1 MRAIVM
7 TAFGGPEVLRLT
19 DIPEPEPE
27 HGQIRVRLYAAGVN
41 PAEAY
46 IRTGQYAFFKPTLPY
61 TPAVSYTHLIGPR
74 PKATAAIEQNFRKSR
89 RQMPLRR
96 STSYWVS
103 SGLNMDTS
111 FFWSALCSRRV
122 LGKRHIR
129 TDGFF
134 FCRTCFTLKP
144 FRGCPSTA

>member
-61 TPAVSYTHLIGPR
+61 TPGFDGAGVVDKVGEGVQGSKPGDSDARRDNL
-74 PKATAAIEQNFRKSR
+74 TASGVITSRKNG
-89 RQMPLRR
+89 LRI
-96 STSYWVS
+96 
-103 SGLNMDTS
+103 LQ
-111 FFWSALCSRRV
+111 
-122 LGKRHIR
+122 
-129 TDGFF
+129 
-134 FCRTCFTLKP
+134 
-144 FRGCPSTA
+144 

>member
-46 IRTGQYAFFKPTLPY
+46 IRTA
-61 TPAVSYTHLIGPR
+61 S
-74 PKATAAIEQNFRKSR
+74 
-89 RQMPLRR
+89 MP
-96 STSYWVS
+96 S
-103 SGLNMDTS
+103 SNPHCPISPGLMARELWTR
-111 FFWSALCSRRV
+111 WA
-122 LGKRHIR
+122 
-129 TDGFF
+129 
-134 FCRTCFTLKP
+134 
-144 FRGCPSTA
+144 RGCKAVNPVIGFL

>member
-61 TPAVSYTHLIGPR
+61 TPGFDGAGVVDKVGEGVQGSKPGDRVFVTALTARRNTGTYAAVSYTHL
-74 PKATAAIEQNFRKSR
+74 
-89 RQMPLRR
+89 
-96 STSYWVS
+96 
-103 SGLNMDTS
+103 
-111 FFWSALCSRRV
+111 
-122 LGKRHIR
+122 
-129 TDGFF
+129 
-134 FCRTCFTLKP
+134 TLP
-144 FRGCPSTA
+144 TNSLV

>member
-61 TPAVSYTHLIGPR
+61 TPGFDGAGVVDKVGEGVQGSKPG
-74 PKATAAIEQNFRKSR
+74 
-89 RQMPLRR
+89 
-96 STSYWVS
+96 
-103 SGLNMDTS
+103 D
-111 FFWSALCSRRV
+111 RV
-122 LGKRHIR
+122 
-129 TDGFF
+129 FV
-134 FCRTCFTLKP
+134 
-144 FRGCPSTA
+144 

>member
-46 IRTGQYAFFKPTLPY
+46 IRTGQ
-61 TPAVSYTHLIGPR
+61 
-74 PKATAAIEQNFRKSR
+74 
-89 RQMPLRR
+89 
-96 STSYWVS
+96 
-103 SGLNMDTS
+103 
-111 FFWSALCSRRV
+111 
-122 LGKRHIR
+122 
-129 TDGFF
+129 
-134 FCRTCFTLKP
+134 
-144 FRGCPSTA
+144 

>member
-61 TPAVSYTHLIGPR
+61 TP
-74 PKATAAIEQNFRKSR
+74 
-89 RQMPLRR
+89 
-96 STSYWVS
+96 
-103 SGLNMDTS
+103 GLMARELWTR
-111 FFWSALCSRRV
+111 WA
-122 LGKRHIR
+122 
-129 TDGFF
+129 
-134 FCRTCFTLKP
+134 
-144 FRGCPSTA
+144 RGCKAVNPVIGFL

>member
-46 IRTGQYAFFKPTLPY
+46 IRTGPVCLLQ
-61 TPAVSYTHLIGPR
+61 THIALYPR
-74 PKATAAIEQNFRKSR
+74 
-89 RQMPLRR
+89 
-96 STSYWVS
+96 V
-103 SGLNMDTS
+103 
-111 FFWSALCSRRV
+111 
-122 LGKRHIR
+122 
-129 TDGFF
+129 
-134 FCRTCFTLKP
+134 
-144 FRGCPSTA
+144 

>member
-46 IRTGQYAFFKPTLPY
+46 
-61 TPAVSYTHLIGPR
+61 
-74 PKATAAIEQNFRKSR
+74 
-89 RQMPLRR
+89 R
-96 STSYWVS
+96 SEEHTSELQS
-103 SGLNMDTS
+103 Q
-111 FFWSALCSRRV
+111 R
-122 LGKRHIR
+122 
-129 TDGFF
+129 
-134 FCRTCFTLKP
+134 
-144 FRGCPSTA
+144 

>member
-46 IRTGQYAFFKPTLPY
+46 IRTASMPSSNPY
-61 TPAVSYTHLIGPR
+61 CPIP
-74 PKATAAIEQNFRKSR
+74 P
-89 RQMPLRR
+89 
-96 STSYWVS
+96 
-103 SGLNMDTS
+103 GLMARELWTR
-111 FFWSALCSRRV
+111 WA
-122 LGKRHIR
+122 
-129 TDGFF
+129 
-134 FCRTCFTLKP
+134 
-144 FRGCPSTA
+144 RGCKAVNPVIGFL